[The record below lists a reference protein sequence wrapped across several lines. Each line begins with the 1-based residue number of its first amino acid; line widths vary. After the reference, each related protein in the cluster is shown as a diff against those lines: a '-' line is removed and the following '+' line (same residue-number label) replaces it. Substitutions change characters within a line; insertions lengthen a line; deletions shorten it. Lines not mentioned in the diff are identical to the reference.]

1 MYIIY
6 VYTVYKILW
15 DYIIIYSSCWASNM
29 RHEIINL
36 KTPELQ
42 KDEITLPLIND
53 GCAVTSPPDLVKMVE
68 NGESQSAKF
77 TVSRRLKY
85 IQRLEGRRHNFS
97 SEFCFSICWL
107 WYSIFILPCPCMS
120 TRSMSTGKR
129 LTWLMILSNSI
140 SNYILESTAHGIYTI
155 HREGKF
161 NSKYYN
167 LYCINYTIMHFM
179 RYIFYC

>member
-77 TVSRRLKY
+77 TVSIRLND
-85 IQRLEGRRHNFS
+85 L
-97 SEFCFSICWL
+97 
-107 WYSIFILPCPCMS
+107 
-120 TRSMSTGKR
+120 
-129 LTWLMILSNSI
+129 
-140 SNYILESTAHGIYTI
+140 
-155 HREGKF
+155 
-161 NSKYYN
+161 
-167 LYCINYTIMHFM
+167 
-179 RYIFYC
+179 

>member
-1 MYIIY
+1 
-6 VYTVYKILW
+6 
-15 DYIIIYSSCWASNM
+15 M

-85 IQRLEGRRHNFS
+85 IQSLESRHHNFS
-97 SEFCFSICWL
+97 SEFCFSIRWL
-107 WYSIFILPCPCMS
+107 
-120 TRSMSTGKR
+120 
-129 LTWLMILSNSI
+129 
-140 SNYILESTAHGIYTI
+140 
-155 HREGKF
+155 
-161 NSKYYN
+161 
-167 LYCINYTIMHFM
+167 
-179 RYIFYC
+179 

>member
-1 MYIIY
+1 
-6 VYTVYKILW
+6 
-15 DYIIIYSSCWASNM
+15 M

-77 TVSRRLKY
+77 TVSLRSKDLRS
-85 IQRLEGRRHNFS
+85 LEGKLLFS

-107 WYSIFILPCPCMS
+107 WYGIFILSCESLP
-120 TRSMSTGKR
+120 TRAMSTGKR
-129 LTWLMILSNSI
+129 LIWLVRSYLTVFLII
-140 SNYILESTAHGIYTI
+140 S
-155 HREGKF
+155 
-161 NSKYYN
+161 
-167 LYCINYTIMHFM
+167 
-179 RYIFYC
+179 